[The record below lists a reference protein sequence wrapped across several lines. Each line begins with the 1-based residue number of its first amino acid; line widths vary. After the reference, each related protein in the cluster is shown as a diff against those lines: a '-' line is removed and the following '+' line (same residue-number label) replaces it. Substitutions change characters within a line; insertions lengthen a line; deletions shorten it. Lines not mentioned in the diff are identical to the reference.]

1 MSTNIS
7 CDSFLLFPLHVRY
20 RLFTLI
26 YNLFCYLN
34 VPESCHNFSSLSKN
48 VFGHENESIT
58 DRVYCNNDMSTSC
71 LS

>member
-1 MSTNIS
+1 
-7 CDSFLLFPLHVRY
+7 
-20 RLFTLI
+20 LFTLI